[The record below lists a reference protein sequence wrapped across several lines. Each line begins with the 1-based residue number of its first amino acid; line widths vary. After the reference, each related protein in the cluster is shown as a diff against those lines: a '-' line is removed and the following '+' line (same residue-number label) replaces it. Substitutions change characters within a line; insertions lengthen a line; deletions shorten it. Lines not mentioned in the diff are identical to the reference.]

1 MRNEKNLLGFG
12 CMRFPVLEANNLK
25 SIDMEQLCN
34 MVDHFLENGFT
45 YFDTAYPYHQG
56 CSEGALK
63 KALVDRYPRN
73 VYTVTDKMPQWLITC
88 YEDYEKIFREQLER
102 TGLTYFDY
110 YWLHNLGRDHYPSAE
125 KYGGFR
131 FLQELKKSGRASHI
145 GFSYHDTADLLD
157 EILTKHPEVDY
168 VQLQINYVDWE
179 SEVIQSHRCYEVCV
193 KHRKPVIVMEPVKGG
208 GLVNLPEEAEALMKE
223 CHPDW
228 SNASWAI
235 RYAASL
241 ENVVMVLS
249 GMSDRGQLE
258 DNVSYMK
265 DFRPLNEEE
274 REVIRKVTEIYKGT
288 VAIPCTGC
296 RYCTDGCPKNIDIP
310 TYFNLYN
317 YHKTMRAL
325 YKRAT
330 IGRGMASE
338 CVGCKSCESHCPQH
352 LPVTKYLKDVA
363 EAFEE

>member
-12 CMRFPVLEANNLK
+12 CMRFPVLDPNDPK
-25 SIDMEQLCN
+25 TIDIDQLCK
-34 MVDHFLENGFT
+34 MVDLFLESGFT

-63 KALVDRYPRN
+63 RALVDRYPRDA
-73 VYTVTDKMPQWLITC
+73 YTVTTKMPQWLVTC
-88 YEDYEKIFREQLER
+88 YEDYGKIFNEQLAR
-102 TGLTYFDY
+102 TGLEYFDY
-110 YWLHNLGRDHYPSAE
+110 YWIHNLGRDHYPSAE
-125 KYGGFR
+125 KHGGFR
-131 FLQELKKSGRASHI
+131 FLQEIKNSGRAKNI

-179 SEVIQSHRCYEVCV
+179 SEVIQARRCYEVCA
-193 KHRKPVIVMEPVKGG
+193 KHNKQVIVMEPVKGG
-208 GLVNLPEEAEALMKE
+208 GLVNLPKEAEKIMRE

-249 GMSDRGQLE
+249 GMSNYEQLA

-265 DFRPLNEEE
+265 DFRPLNEAEQQ
-274 REVIRKVTEIYKGT
+274 VIKKITEIYKGT
-288 VAIPCTGC
+288 IAIPCTGC
-296 RYCTDGCPKNIDIP
+296 RYCTDDCPMNIDIP

-317 YHKTMRAL
+317 YHRKMGAL
-325 YKRAT
+325 YERAS
-330 IGRGMASE
+330 IGHGMASE
-338 CVGCKSCESHCPQH
+338 CIGCRSCERHCPQH
-352 LPVTKYLKDVA
+352 LPITEYLKDVA
-363 EAFEE
+363 AAYES